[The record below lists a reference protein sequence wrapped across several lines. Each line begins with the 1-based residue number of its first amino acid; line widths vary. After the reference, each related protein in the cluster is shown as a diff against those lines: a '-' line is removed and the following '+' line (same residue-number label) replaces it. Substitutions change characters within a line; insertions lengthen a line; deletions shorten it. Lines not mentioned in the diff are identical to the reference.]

1 MHNNLFRSLLF
12 VPSHNR
18 KLMISASKSEADVL
32 LLDVEDSV
40 QPSSNKQIAR
50 DTIIE
55 LVDNG
60 TFKNKLIFLELMI
73 EKVESYSRILCN

>member
-40 QPSSNKQIAR
+40 
-50 DTIIE
+50 
-55 LVDNG
+55 L
-60 TFKNKLIFLELMI
+60 TFI
-73 EKVESYSRILCN
+73 